1 MKNFTTY
8 PKIAFAFLFLSF
20 SNYVSSQTNVFD
32 DIIVPSPNHT
42 YLELA
47 LIQENLDVALQNS
60 SAQLTVFAPDDNA
73 FTNLAASLNVTVPD
87 LLALPN
93 LTDILTYHVL
103 GVNVSASTIKIM
115 VVGRILQGIGLSA
128 SRSISIAMIRDR
140 FEGDYMAK
148 IMSFV
153 VTIFILVPIIA
164 PTLGKLLL
172 DNYGWESIFYSQ
184 LFFGI
189 FVLIWFWKRQPETLP
204 LAYKKKFSKAIFIS
218 GTNEFIKHKSAVIF
232 TLISGLVT
240 GSFMV
245 FLSTSQH
252 IFEIQYGLV
261 DQFPYIFGA
270 LAFSVG
276 IATFTNGTLVVKFG
290 MRRLVNVFILLFT
303 LTSLLYIVIFQGILN
318 PSISILVC
326 FLALQFFSVGFLFGN
341 VRSLAMQPIGH
352 IAGIGAAI
360 NGFVSTIMAV
370 PIATFI
376 GGYVDTTALPLFIGF
391 AACGLGSLLLLLLV
405 KKPIY

>member
-1 MKNFTTY
+1 MACLMS
-8 PKIAFAFLFLSF
+8 I
-20 SNYVSSQTNVFD
+20 
-32 DIIVPSPNHT
+32 
-42 YLELA
+42 
-47 LIQENLDVALQNS
+47 VALSIDTILPALNPIGLSVGTVNQNEN
-60 SAQLTVFAPDDNA
+60 QLLITMIFLGLGLGQLIFGPISDSFGRKPVVYIGFTVFMLASFLCIAAPN
-73 FTNLAASLNVTVPD
+73 
-87 LLALPN
+87 
-93 LTDILTYHVL
+93 IE
-103 GVNVSASTIKIM
+103 IM
-115 VVGRILQGIGLSA
+115 VIGRILQGIGLSA

-164 PTLGKLLL
+164 PTLGKFLL

-184 LFFGI
+184 LLFGI
-189 FVLIWFWKRQPETLP
+189 VVLCWFWKRQPETLP
-204 LAYKKKFSKAIFIS
+204 PAYKKKFSMAIFINGS
-218 GTNEFIKHKSAVIF
+218 KEFIKYRSAVIF
-232 TLISGLVT
+232 TLISGLAT

-252 IFEIQYGLV
+252 IFEVQYGLV

-276 IATFTNGTLVVKFG
+276 VATFTNGTLVVMFG
-290 MRRLVNVFILLFT
+290 MKKLVTIFSIVFS
-303 LTSLLYIVIFQGILN
+303 LTSLLYISIFYGETN
-318 PSISILVC
+318 PSISILIL

-341 VRSLAMQPIGH
+341 VRSLAMQPLGH
-352 IAGIGAAI
+352 ISGIGAAI
-360 NGFVSTIMAV
+360 NGFISTIMAV

-376 GGYVDTTALPLFIGF
+376 GSFVETTALPLFIGF
-391 AACGLGSLLLLLLV
+391 AACGLGSLLLLLFV

>member
-1 MKNFTTY
+1 MACLMS
-8 PKIAFAFLFLSF
+8 I
-20 SNYVSSQTNVFD
+20 
-32 DIIVPSPNHT
+32 
-42 YLELA
+42 
-47 LIQENLDVALQNS
+47 VALSIDTILPALNPIGLSIGTVNQNEN
-60 SAQLTVFAPDDNA
+60 QLLITMIFLGLGFGQLIFGPISDSFGRKPVVYIGFAVFVLASFLCIAAP
-73 FTNLAASLNVTVPD
+73 S
-87 LLALPN
+87 
-93 LTDILTYHVL
+93 IE
-103 GVNVSASTIKIM
+103 IM

-140 FEGDYMAK
+140 FEGNYMAK

-153 VTIFILVPIIA
+153 VTIFILVPIVA
-164 PTLGKLLL
+164 PTLGKFLL

-184 LFFGI
+184 LLFGI
-189 FVLIWFWKRQPETLP
+189 VVLFWFWKRQPETLP
-204 LAYKKKFSKAIFIS
+204 PAYKKKFSMAIFINGS
-218 GTNEFIKHKSAVIF
+218 KEFIKYRSAVIF
-232 TLISGLVT
+232 TLISGLAT

-252 IFEIQYGLV
+252 IFEVQYGLV

-276 IATFTNGTLVVKFG
+276 VATFTNGTLVVRFG
-290 MRRLVNVFILLFT
+290 MKKLVTIFSLVFS
-303 LTSLLYIVIFQGILN
+303 LTSLLYISIFYGETN
-318 PSISILVC
+318 PSISILIL

-341 VRSLAMQPIGH
+341 VRSLAMQPLGH

-376 GGYVDTTALPLFIGF
+376 GSFVETTALPLFIGF
-391 AACGLGSLLLLLLV
+391 AACGLGSLLLLLFV

>member
-1 MKNFTTY
+1 LTTT
-8 PKIAFAFLFLSF
+8 KK
-20 SNYVSSQTNVFD
+20 VTSQIEF
-32 DIIVPSPNHT
+32 ILLMACLMSI
-42 YLELA
+42 
-47 LIQENLDVALQNS
+47 VALSIDTILPALKPIGLSIGTVNQNEN
-60 SAQLTVFAPDDNA
+60 QLLITMIFLGLGLGQLIFGPISDSFGRKPVVYIGFAVFMLASFLCIAAPN
-73 FTNLAASLNVTVPD
+73 
-87 LLALPN
+87 
-93 LTDILTYHVL
+93 IE
-103 GVNVSASTIKIM
+103 IM

-164 PTLGKLLL
+164 PTLGKFLL

-184 LFFGI
+184 LLFGI
-189 FVLIWFWKRQPETLP
+189 VVLCWFWKRQPETLP
-204 LAYKKKFSKAIFIS
+204 PAYKKKFSMAIFINGS
-218 GTNEFIKHKSAVIF
+218 KEFIKYRSAVIF
-232 TLISGLVT
+232 TLISGLAT

-252 IFEIQYGLV
+252 IFEVQYGLV

-276 IATFTNGTLVVKFG
+276 VATFTNGTLVVRFG
-290 MRRLVNVFILLFT
+290 MKKLVTIFSIVFS
-303 LTSLLYIVIFQGILN
+303 LTSLLYISIFYGETN
-318 PSISILVC
+318 PSISILIL

-341 VRSLAMQPIGH
+341 VRSLAMQPLGH

-360 NGFVSTIMAV
+360 NGFISTIMAV
-370 PIATFI
+370 PIAAFI
-376 GGYVDTTALPLFIGF
+376 GSFVETTALPLFIGF
-391 AACGLGSLLLLLLV
+391 AACGLGSLLLLLFV

>member
-1 MKNFTTY
+1 LTTT
-8 PKIAFAFLFLSF
+8 KKGT
-20 SNYVSSQTNVFD
+20 SQIEF
-32 DIIVPSPNHT
+32 ILLMACLMSI
-42 YLELA
+42 
-47 LIQENLDVALQNS
+47 VALSIDTILPALNPIGLSVGTVNQNEN
-60 SAQLTVFAPDDNA
+60 QLLITMIFLGLGLGQLIFGPISDSFGRKPVVYIGFTVFMLASFLCIA
-73 FTNLAASLNVTVPD
+73 ATN
-87 LLALPN
+87 
-93 LTDILTYHVL
+93 IE
-103 GVNVSASTIKIM
+103 IM
-115 VVGRILQGIGLSA
+115 VIGRILQGIGLSA

-164 PTLGKLLL
+164 PTLGKFLL

-184 LFFGI
+184 LLFGI
-189 FVLIWFWKRQPETLP
+189 VVLCWFWKRQPETLP
-204 LAYKKKFSKAIFIS
+204 PAYKKKFSMAIFINGS
-218 GTNEFIKHKSAVIF
+218 KEFIKYRSAVIF
-232 TLISGLVT
+232 TLISGLAT

-252 IFEIQYGLV
+252 IFEVQYGLV

-276 IATFTNGTLVVKFG
+276 VATFTNGTLVVRFG
-290 MRRLVNVFILLFT
+290 MKKLVTIFSIVFS
-303 LTSLLYIVIFQGILN
+303 LTSLLYISIFYGETN
-318 PSISILVC
+318 PSISILIL

-341 VRSLAMQPIGH
+341 VRSLAMQPLGH

-360 NGFVSTIMAV
+360 NGFISTIMAV

-376 GGYVDTTALPLFIGF
+376 GSFVETTALPLFIGF
-391 AACGLGSLLLLLLV
+391 AACGLGSLLLLLFV

>member
-1 MKNFTTY
+1 MTTT
-8 PKIAFAFLFLSF
+8 KKGT
-20 SNYVSSQTNVFD
+20 SQIEF
-32 DIIVPSPNHT
+32 ILLMACLMSI
-42 YLELA
+42 
-47 LIQENLDVALQNS
+47 VALSIDTILPALKPIGLSIGTVNQNEN
-60 SAQLTVFAPDDNA
+60 QLLITMIFLGLGLGQLIFGPISDSFGRKPVVYIGFAVFMLASFLCIAAPN
-73 FTNLAASLNVTVPD
+73 
-87 LLALPN
+87 
-93 LTDILTYHVL
+93 IE
-103 GVNVSASTIKIM
+103 IM

-164 PTLGKLLL
+164 PTLGKFLL

-184 LFFGI
+184 LLFGI
-189 FVLIWFWKRQPETLP
+189 VVLCWFWKRQPETLP
-204 LAYKKKFSKAIFIS
+204 PAYKKKFSMAIFINGS
-218 GTNEFIKHKSAVIF
+218 KEFIKYRSAVIF
-232 TLISGLVT
+232 TLISGLAT

-252 IFEIQYGLV
+252 IFEVQYGLV

-276 IATFTNGTLVVKFG
+276 VATFTNGTLVVRFG
-290 MRRLVNVFILLFT
+290 MKKLVTIFSIVFS
-303 LTSLLYIVIFQGILN
+303 LTSLLYIGIFYGETN
-318 PSISILVC
+318 PSISILIL

-341 VRSLAMQPIGH
+341 VRSLAMQPLGH

-360 NGFVSTIMAV
+360 NGFISTIMAV

-376 GGYVDTTALPLFIGF
+376 GSFVETTALPLFIGF
-391 AACGLGSLLLLLLV
+391 AACGLGSLLLLLFV

>member
-1 MKNFTTY
+1 MLASFLC
-8 PKIAFAFLFLSF
+8 IAA
-20 SNYVSSQTNVFD
+20 
-32 DIIVPSPNHT
+32 PNI
-42 YLELA
+42 E
-47 LIQENLDVALQNS
+47 
-60 SAQLTVFAPDDNA
+60 
-73 FTNLAASLNVTVPD
+73 
-87 LLALPN
+87 
-93 LTDILTYHVL
+93 
-103 GVNVSASTIKIM
+103 IM
-115 VVGRILQGIGLSA
+115 VIGRILQGIGLSA

-164 PTLGKLLL
+164 PTLGKFLL

-184 LFFGI
+184 LLFGI
-189 FVLIWFWKRQPETLP
+189 VVLCWFWKRQPETLP
-204 LAYKKKFSKAIFIS
+204 PAYKKKFSMAIFINGS
-218 GTNEFIKHKSAVIF
+218 KEFIKYRSAVIF
-232 TLISGLVT
+232 TLISGLAT

-252 IFEIQYGLV
+252 IFEVQYGLV

-276 IATFTNGTLVVKFG
+276 VATFTNGTLVVRFG
-290 MRRLVNVFILLFT
+290 MKKLVTIFSIVFS
-303 LTSLLYIVIFQGILN
+303 LTSLLYISIFYGETN
-318 PSISILVC
+318 PSISILIL

-341 VRSLAMQPIGH
+341 VRSLAMQPLGH

-360 NGFVSTIMAV
+360 NGFISTIMAV

-376 GGYVDTTALPLFIGF
+376 GSFVETTALPLFIGF
-391 AACGLGSLLLLLLV
+391 AACGLGSLLLLLFV

>member
-1 MKNFTTY
+1 MTTT
-8 PKIAFAFLFLSF
+8 KKGT
-20 SNYVSSQTNVFD
+20 SQIEF
-32 DIIVPSPNHT
+32 ILLMACLMSI
-42 YLELA
+42 
-47 LIQENLDVALQNS
+47 VALSIDTILPALNPIGLSVGTVNQNEN
-60 SAQLTVFAPDDNA
+60 QLLITMIFLGLGLGQLIFGPISDSFGRKPVVYIGFTVFMLASFLCIA
-73 FTNLAASLNVTVPD
+73 ATN
-87 LLALPN
+87 
-93 LTDILTYHVL
+93 IE
-103 GVNVSASTIKIM
+103 IM
-115 VVGRILQGIGLSA
+115 VIGRILQGIGLSA

-164 PTLGKLLL
+164 PTLGKFLL

-184 LFFGI
+184 LLFGI
-189 FVLIWFWKRQPETLP
+189 VVLCWFWKRQPETLP
-204 LAYKKKFSKAIFIS
+204 PAYKKKFSMAIFINGS
-218 GTNEFIKHKSAVIF
+218 KEFIKYRSAVIF
-232 TLISGLVT
+232 TLISGLAT

-252 IFEIQYGLV
+252 IFEVQYGLV

-276 IATFTNGTLVVKFG
+276 VATFTNGTLVVRFG
-290 MRRLVNVFILLFT
+290 MKKLVTIFSIVFS
-303 LTSLLYIVIFQGILN
+303 LTSLLYISIFYGETN
-318 PSISILVC
+318 PSISILIL

-341 VRSLAMQPIGH
+341 VRSLAMQPLGH

-360 NGFVSTIMAV
+360 NGFISTIMAV

-376 GGYVDTTALPLFIGF
+376 GSFVETTALPLFIGF
-391 AACGLGSLLLLLLV
+391 AACGLGSLLLLLFV

>member
-1 MKNFTTY
+1 MACLMS
-8 PKIAFAFLFLSF
+8 I
-20 SNYVSSQTNVFD
+20 
-32 DIIVPSPNHT
+32 
-42 YLELA
+42 
-47 LIQENLDVALQNS
+47 VALSIDTILPALKPIGLSIGTVNQNEN
-60 SAQLTVFAPDDNA
+60 QLLITMIFLGLGLGQLIFGPISDSFGRKPVVYIGFTVFMLASFLCIAAPN
-73 FTNLAASLNVTVPD
+73 
-87 LLALPN
+87 
-93 LTDILTYHVL
+93 IE
-103 GVNVSASTIKIM
+103 IM

-164 PTLGKLLL
+164 PTLGKFLL

-184 LFFGI
+184 LLFGI
-189 FVLIWFWKRQPETLP
+189 VVLCWFWKRQPETLP
-204 LAYKKKFSKAIFIS
+204 PAYKKKFSMAIFINGS
-218 GTNEFIKHKSAVIF
+218 KEFIKYRSAVIF
-232 TLISGLVT
+232 TLISGLAT

-252 IFEIQYGLV
+252 IFEVQYGLV

-276 IATFTNGTLVVKFG
+276 VATFTNGTLVVRFG
-290 MRRLVNVFILLFT
+290 MKKLVTIFSIVFS
-303 LTSLLYIVIFQGILN
+303 LTSLLYISIFYGETN
-318 PSISILVC
+318 PSISILIL

-341 VRSLAMQPIGH
+341 VRSLAMQPLGH

-360 NGFVSTIMAV
+360 NGFISTIMAV

-376 GGYVDTTALPLFIGF
+376 GSFVETTVLPLFIGF
-391 AACGLGSLLLLLLV
+391 AACGLGSLLLLLFV

>member
-1 MKNFTTY
+1 LITT
-8 PKIAFAFLFLSF
+8 KKGT
-20 SNYVSSQTNVFD
+20 SQIEF
-32 DIIVPSPNHT
+32 ILLMACLMSI
-42 YLELA
+42 
-47 LIQENLDVALQNS
+47 VALSIDTILPALNPIGLSVGTVNQNEN
-60 SAQLTVFAPDDNA
+60 QLLITMIFLGLGLGQLIFGPISDSFGRKPVVYIGFTVFMLASFLCIAAPN
-73 FTNLAASLNVTVPD
+73 
-87 LLALPN
+87 
-93 LTDILTYHVL
+93 IE
-103 GVNVSASTIKIM
+103 IM
-115 VVGRILQGIGLSA
+115 VIGRILQGIGLSA

-164 PTLGKLLL
+164 PTLGKFLL

-184 LFFGI
+184 LLFGI
-189 FVLIWFWKRQPETLP
+189 VVLCWFWKRQPETLP
-204 LAYKKKFSKAIFIS
+204 LAYKKKFSMAIFINGS
-218 GTNEFIKHKSAVIF
+218 KEFIKYRSAVIF
-232 TLISGLVT
+232 TLISGLAT

-252 IFEIQYGLV
+252 IFEVQYGLV

-276 IATFTNGTLVVKFG
+276 VATFTNGTLVVRFG
-290 MRRLVNVFILLFT
+290 MKKLVTIFSIIFS
-303 LTSLLYIVIFQGILN
+303 LTSLLYISIFYGETN
-318 PSISILVC
+318 PSISILIL

-341 VRSLAMQPIGH
+341 VRSLAMQPLGH

-360 NGFVSTIMAV
+360 NGFISTIMAV

-376 GGYVDTTALPLFIGF
+376 GSFVETTALPLFIGF
-391 AACGLGSLLLLLLV
+391 AACGLGSLLLLLFV

>member
-1 MKNFTTY
+1 MTTT
-8 PKIAFAFLFLSF
+8 KKGT
-20 SNYVSSQTNVFD
+20 SQIEF
-32 DIIVPSPNHT
+32 ILLMACLMSI
-42 YLELA
+42 
-47 LIQENLDVALQNS
+47 VALSIDTILPALNPIGLSIGTVNQNEN
-60 SAQLTVFAPDDNA
+60 QLLITMIFLGLGLGQLIFGPISDSFGRKPVVYIGFTVFMLASFLCIVAPN
-73 FTNLAASLNVTVPD
+73 
-87 LLALPN
+87 
-93 LTDILTYHVL
+93 IE
-103 GVNVSASTIKIM
+103 IM
-115 VVGRILQGIGLSA
+115 VIGRILQGIGLSA

-164 PTLGKLLL
+164 PTLGKFLL

-184 LFFGI
+184 LLFGI
-189 FVLIWFWKRQPETLP
+189 VVLCWFWKRQPETLP
-204 LAYKKKFSKAIFIS
+204 PAYKKKFSMAIFINGS
-218 GTNEFIKHKSAVIF
+218 KEFIKYRSAVIF
-232 TLISGLVT
+232 TLISGLAT

-252 IFEIQYGLV
+252 IFEVQYGLV

-276 IATFTNGTLVVKFG
+276 VATFTNGTLVVRFG
-290 MRRLVNVFILLFT
+290 MKKLVTIFSIVFS
-303 LTSLLYIVIFQGILN
+303 LTSLLYISIFYGETN
-318 PSISILVC
+318 PSISILIL

-341 VRSLAMQPIGH
+341 VRSLAMQPLGH

-360 NGFVSTIMAV
+360 NGFISTIMAV

-376 GGYVDTTALPLFIGF
+376 GSFVETTALPLFIGF
-391 AACGLGSLLLLLLV
+391 AACGLGSLLLLLFV

>member
-1 MKNFTTY
+1 MTTT
-8 PKIAFAFLFLSF
+8 KKGT
-20 SNYVSSQTNVFD
+20 SQIEF
-32 DIIVPSPNHT
+32 ILLMACLMSI
-42 YLELA
+42 
-47 LIQENLDVALQNS
+47 VALSIDTILPALKPIGLSIGTVNQNEN
-60 SAQLTVFAPDDNA
+60 QLLITMIFLGLGLGQLIFGPISDSFGRKPVVYIGFAVFMLASFLCIAAPN
-73 FTNLAASLNVTVPD
+73 
-87 LLALPN
+87 
-93 LTDILTYHVL
+93 IE
-103 GVNVSASTIKIM
+103 IM

-164 PTLGKLLL
+164 PTLGKFLL

-184 LFFGI
+184 LLFGI
-189 FVLIWFWKRQPETLP
+189 VVLCWFWKRQPETLP
-204 LAYKKKFSKAIFIS
+204 PAYKKKFSMAIFINGS
-218 GTNEFIKHKSAVIF
+218 KEFIKYRSAVIF
-232 TLISGLVT
+232 TLISGLAT

-252 IFEIQYGLV
+252 IFEVQYGLV

-276 IATFTNGTLVVKFG
+276 VATFTNGTLVVRFG
-290 MRRLVNVFILLFT
+290 MKKLVTIFSIVFS
-303 LTSLLYIVIFQGILN
+303 LTSLLYISIFYGETN
-318 PSISILVC
+318 PSISILIL

-341 VRSLAMQPIGH
+341 VRSLAMQPLGH

-360 NGFVSTIMAV
+360 NGFISTIMAV

-376 GGYVDTTALPLFIGF
+376 GSFVETTALPLFIGF
-391 AACGLGSLLLLLLV
+391 AACGLGSLLLLLFV

>member
-1 MKNFTTY
+1 LTTT
-8 PKIAFAFLFLSF
+8 KKGT
-20 SNYVSSQTNVFD
+20 SQIEF
-32 DIIVPSPNHT
+32 ILLMACLMSI
-42 YLELA
+42 
-47 LIQENLDVALQNS
+47 VALSIDTILPALNPIGLSVGTVNQNEN
-60 SAQLTVFAPDDNA
+60 QLLITMIFLGLGLGQLIFGPISDSFGRKPVVYIGFTVFMLASFLCIAAPN
-73 FTNLAASLNVTVPD
+73 
-87 LLALPN
+87 
-93 LTDILTYHVL
+93 IE
-103 GVNVSASTIKIM
+103 IM
-115 VVGRILQGIGLSA
+115 VIGRILQGIGLSA

-164 PTLGKLLL
+164 PTLGKFLL

-184 LFFGI
+184 LLFGI
-189 FVLIWFWKRQPETLP
+189 VVLCWFWKRQPETLP
-204 LAYKKKFSKAIFIS
+204 PAYKKKFSMAIFINGS
-218 GTNEFIKHKSAVIF
+218 KEFIKYRSAVIF
-232 TLISGLVT
+232 TLISGLAT

-252 IFEIQYGLV
+252 IFEVQYGLV

-276 IATFTNGTLVVKFG
+276 VATFTNGTLVVRFG
-290 MRRLVNVFILLFT
+290 MKKLVTIFSIVFS
-303 LTSLLYIVIFQGILN
+303 LTSLLYISIFYGETN
-318 PSISILVC
+318 PSISILIL

-341 VRSLAMQPIGH
+341 VRSLAMQPLGH

-360 NGFVSTIMAV
+360 NGFISTIMAV

-376 GGYVDTTALPLFIGF
+376 GSFVETTALPLFIGF
-391 AACGLGSLLLLLLV
+391 AACGLGSLLLLLFV